1 MVNWVQEGI
10 GVIESA
16 VNIGIVNKTESSFLI
31 DTGID
36 NSAINKVLKTIDFDI
51 DGALITHHHADHMGG
66 CAKLE
71 SLGIDKLYGPK
82 DELEFFTNP
91 LIEPFTMFGGSYP
104 PKKLRN
110 RHLEAKPSQKIKSA
124 RVLYFLQVVA

>member
-36 NSAINKVLKTIDFDI
+36 NSAINKILKTINFEL
-51 DGALITHHHADHMGG
+51 DGALITHHHSDHMGG
-66 CAKLE
+66 CSKLE

-82 DELEFFTNP
+82 
-91 LIEPFTMFGGSYP
+91 
-104 PKKLRN
+104 
-110 RHLEAKPSQKIKSA
+110 
-124 RVLYFLQVVA
+124 